1 MARASTVLIA
11 EGGCRVKDK
20 SLCLKCKYHGTAG
33 SRIQDGTLQDI
44 VCDYGAMTGQSCLT
58 RNGDR
63 RGKETDNCLLF
74 EEGKPDLRRKTE
86 YLTIK
91 AKRKGRN

>member
-1 MARASTVLIA
+1 M
-11 EGGCRVKDK
+11 KDK

-44 VCDYGAMTGQSCLT
+44 VCDYGAIMHESCL
-58 RNGDR
+58 RRINGEIVDR
-63 RGKETDNCLLF
+63 RGNETDSCKLF
-74 EEGKPDLRRKTE
+74 VEGKQDLRRKTE

>member
-1 MARASTVLIA
+1 M
-11 EGGCRVKDK
+11 KDK

-44 VCDYGAMTGQSCLT
+44 VCDYGAITGKSCLT

-63 RGKETDNCLLF
+63 RGKEKDSCLLF
-74 EEGKPDLRRKTE
+74 EEGKSLTRERKTE
-86 YLTIK
+86 YVTIK
-91 AKRKGRN
+91 RRVRGVNSKRCKELPAKD